1 MKKMISMLLVLVM
14 ALSLAACGTAPAET
28 TAPAEQSVPET
39 TEAAKPETITIQ
51 ALNANKEMADI
62 EVPYDPQRIAILDMP
77 ALDIVDALGLGDRI
91 VGSAKVTIEY
101 LTQYNPDDSNGAIL
115 NLGSVKTAD
124 LEQVAICEPDIIFIG
139 GRLSSMYAELEA
151 IAPVVY
157 LAVDYEKGVVES
169 TRYNA
174 QTIASI
180 FGKEAE
186 VDAMFD
192 GFQPRIDA
200 LNAVL
205 NGRNILLAMYNNNA
219 MSIMDTQSQLN
230 ILAAELG
237 GSNLGETVGEVEKA
251 THGEDASWE
260 TIVNLNPEYI
270 FVLDRST
277 ATGAALGNKID
288 GRDNHVF
295 CVIGD
300 GEADEGQVWEALH
313 FAYAHKLD
321 NIVYIFDNN
330 GYQLD
335 GTTKDILDHGSL
347 AKKAEGFGLY
357 TQEIDGHDVNAIYEA
372 IQNAYAKKGVPSCIV
387 LNTSKGKGATFAEPK
402 HDHSSQPKEDQ
413 WVEAIAAAE
422 KALEDAKNA

>member
-1 MKKMISMLLVLVM
+1 MKKRISMLLVLVM
-14 ALSLAACGTAPAET
+14 ALSLVACGTAGNTET
-28 TAPAEQSVPET
+28 TVSETTTPAAQSAPET
-39 TEAAKPETITIQ
+39 TEATKPETITIQ
-51 ALNANKEMADI
+51 ALNGNKEMADI

-200 LNAVL
+200 LNSVL
-205 NGRNILLAMYNNNA
+205 AGHDILLAMYNNNA

-237 GSNLGETVGEVEKA
+237 GNNLGETVGEVEKA

-277 ATGAALGNKID
+277 ATGAA
-288 GRDNHVF
+288 
-295 CVIGD
+295 
-300 GEADEGQVWEALH
+300 DEGILGAREVIENDLI
-313 FAYAHKLD
+313 KELD
-321 NIVYIFDNN
+321 CYKEGKIVYFIRHANVWYTST
-330 GYQLD
+330 GGVQALD
-335 GTTKDILDHGSL
+335 TML
-347 AKKAEGFGLY
+347 ADLEGAL
-357 TQEIDGHDVNAIYEA
+357 
-372 IQNAYAKKGVPSCIV
+372 
-387 LNTSKGKGATFAEPK
+387 LN
-402 HDHSSQPKEDQ
+402 
-413 WVEAIAAAE
+413 
-422 KALEDAKNA
+422 